1 MLLAYYPI
9 VPAAVAA
16 ACERQI
22 KCESVLHGQ
31 LKGDLIVAAGSTRW
45 QQHARSLLTTNQALF
60 YAPCFQIEGLPTIV
74 FIPKDNGKPALRTE
88 GLLPAQQIM
97 DIVADVEGGNL
108 KQAQA

>member
-1 MLLAYYPI
+1 MR
-9 VPAAVAA
+9 
-16 ACERQI
+16 EH
-22 KCESVLHGQ
+22 LHGQ
-31 LKGDLIVAAGSTRW
+31 LKGELIVAAGSTRW
-45 QQHARSLLTTNQALF
+45 QQHARSLLTILHAR
-60 YAPCFQIEGLPTIV
+60 CFQIEGLPTIV